1 MKLNNKGWGFRD
13 MLVYSGILLFFFILA
28 TIYISTL
35 YNNINSDISN
45 NVSDSNTIVKDEV
58 NDEVDN
64 EIIDK
69 EVEIDYSYYHNK
81 EMEIE
86 KAVYTYLLN
95 NNIIIVSNIINIS
108 LDDLINQG
116 YIDPI
121 NDYVTNE
128 KCTGYVNVIG
138 EGTDYDIREY
148 IKCSNYTT
156 EGY

>member
-35 YNNINSDISN
+35 YNDINNDISN
-45 NVSDSNTIVKDEV
+45 NVSGSTTVEEDNSYVEDDGIVEDE
-58 NDEVDN
+58 
-64 EIIDK
+64 I
-69 EVEIDYSYYHNK
+69 EIDYSYYHSK
-81 EMEIE
+81 EVDME

-95 NNIIIVSNIINIS
+95 NNIIIVSDIINIS
-108 LDDLINQG
+108 LDELVEQG

-128 KCTGYVNVIG
+128 KCIGYVNVIG

-148 IKCSNYTT
+148 LKCSNYTT